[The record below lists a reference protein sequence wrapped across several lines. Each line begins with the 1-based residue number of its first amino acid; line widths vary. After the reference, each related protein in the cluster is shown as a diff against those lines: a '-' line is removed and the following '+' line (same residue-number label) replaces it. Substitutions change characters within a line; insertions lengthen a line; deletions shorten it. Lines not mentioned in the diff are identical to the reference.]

1 MKSISKV
8 LLSVVCC
15 LYCFTAHSQTVR
27 WQEKPQWDT
36 IEMLNNQL
44 LRVGQSG
51 KWGVIGLDGSQI
63 VPCDNSIIT
72 DICEGRFLVL
82 NEKGK
87 IISLRSEEGNS
98 FPIERDWFVDINFP
112 YFSNNRLAVHDSQGR
127 WGFLNISG
135 KIAIEPNNDFICAFP
150 FFYDLSAVQYNDKEK
165 SWGYIYLDGSPLKYE
180 NSKISNGYKDI
191 KFASSY
197 TNIEGTPAALVRL
210 KETLYM
216 IDQYGNILNQVL
228 PKKGLPI
235 NILKLTPDIPVS
247 SGDISFVFNAY
258 GEITSLK
265 KENKE
270 YVKSS
275 LRKTKEFMFPI
286 VDNITIDN
294 EQRIIVGELTISPQ
308 FQEIVPLSSSHILVK
323 KEGKW
328 GLLNIDRNQDAVKI
342 DERPINRRRNIEFSI
357 INGNDKTKAFYID
370 ASGERKYLDI
380 AESKISVPI
389 TLIGKEKK
397 VTVGLEIDNILLEP
411 TMLSANIS
419 YSNNSTL
426 NTALSQNNSK
436 RTIIK
441 TKTEKINDGSAAVFS
456 LETTRDDYKS
466 LIVEI
471 NGISQK
477 WGNSKLV
484 THRSSAISFRGR
496 KDVSISVKV
505 KDGSGKIVARRIVS
519 IYCKN

>member
-8 LLSVVCC
+8 ILSVVCC
-15 LYCFTAHSQTVR
+15 LYCFTTHSQTVR
-27 WQEKPQWDT
+27 WQEKPQWDS

-44 LRVGQSG
+44 LRVEQSS

-112 YFSNNRLAVHDSQGR
+112 FFSNNRLAVHDSQGR
-127 WGFLNISG
+127 WGFLNKSG
-135 KIAIEPNNDFICAFP
+135 KIAIELNNDYICAFP
-150 FFYDLSAVQYNDKEK
+150 FFYDLAAVQYNDKEK

-197 TNIEGTPAALVRL
+197 TNIEDTPAALVRL

-247 SGDISFVFNAY
+247 SGDISFVFNAF

-270 YVKSS
+270 YVS
-275 LRKTKEFMFPI
+275 F
-286 VDNITIDN
+286 
-294 EQRIIVGELTISPQ
+294 GELTISPQ

-328 GLLNIDRNQDAVKI
+328 GLLNVDRNQDAIKI
-342 DERPINRRRNIEFSI
+342 DEKPINRRRTIEFPI

-370 ASGERKYLDI
+370 ALGERKYLDI

-389 TLIGKEKK
+389 TLIGKDKK
-397 VTVGLEIDNILLEP
+397 IIVGLEIDNVLLEP
-411 TMLSANIS
+411 TMLSANNS
-419 YSNNSTL
+419 YSNNFTL
-426 NTALSQNNSK
+426 NSVPSQNDSK
-436 RTIIK
+436 GTISIK

-496 KDVSISVKV
+496 KEVSISVKV
-505 KDGSGKIVARRIVS
+505 KDGSGKIVKRRNVS

>member
-1 MKSISKV
+1 MKNISKV
-8 LLSVVCC
+8 ILSVVCC
-15 LYCFTAHSQTVR
+15 LYCITAHAQTVR
-27 WQEKPQWDT
+27 WQEKPLWDT

-44 LRVGQSG
+44 LRVEQSG
-51 KWGVIGLDGSQI
+51 KWGVIGIDGSQI

-127 WGFLNISG
+127 WGFLNKSG
-135 KIAIEPNNDFICAFP
+135 KVAIEPNNDFICAFP

-216 IDQYGNILNQVL
+216 IDQYGNIMDQVL

-247 SGDISFVFNAY
+247 SGDISFVFNTF

-265 KENKE
+265 KNNKE
-270 YVKSS
+270 YIKSPFK
-275 LRKTKEFMFPI
+275 KTNSFVFPL
-286 VDNITIDN
+286 VDNITIDK
-294 EQRIIVGELTISPQ
+294 EQRINIGELTISPQ
-308 FQEIVPLSSSHILVK
+308 FQEIVPLSSSHLLVK

-328 GLLNIDRNQDAVKI
+328 GLLNVDRNQDAVKI
-342 DERPINRRRNIEFSI
+342 DEKPINRRKNNKSIEFTI

-370 ASGERKYLDI
+370 ALGERKYLDI

-389 TLIGKEKK
+389 TLIGKDKK
-397 VTVGLEIDNILLEP
+397 IIVGLEIDNVLLEP
-411 TMLSANIS
+411 TMLSANVP
-419 YSNNSTL
+419 
-426 NTALSQNNSK
+426 SQNDSK
-436 RTIIK
+436 GTISIK

-496 KDVSISVKV
+496 KEVSISVKV
-505 KDGSGKIVARRIVS
+505 KDSSGKIVKRRNVS